1 MYPSQITSP
10 ELPSPTRGS
19 HYSDLGVNHS
29 HSFLRSTSKAQVLSS
44 FKILSLALKF
54 LYLVTT
60 IYKSYFGVPRS
71 PLTIGSC
78 LTQQARGS
86 GDGLVA
92 FPASPESQSSR
103 GMCKKTL
110 RWLSSESVLW
120 SVLPDVCR

>member
-1 MYPSQITSP
+1 M
-10 ELPSPTRGS
+10 
-19 HYSDLGVNHS
+19 
-29 HSFLRSTSKAQVLSS
+29 LSS